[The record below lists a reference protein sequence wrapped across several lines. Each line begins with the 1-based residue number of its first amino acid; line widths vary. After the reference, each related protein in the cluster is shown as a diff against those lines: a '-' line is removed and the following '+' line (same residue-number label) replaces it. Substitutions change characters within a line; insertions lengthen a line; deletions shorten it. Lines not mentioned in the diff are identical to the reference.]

1 MGQFLDDILL
11 VWTTE
16 QDRLILSYNSKKEHF
31 LIKKKNQET
40 YFVAIKQKT
49 KRDAAMQ
56 KL

>member
-16 QDRLILSYNSKKEHF
+16 QDRLIMSYNSKKRTLF
-31 LIKKKNQET
+31 DKKKKQET